1 MKLLQPQPLP
11 FNFREWK
18 QKPFAERFRWLCVAW
33 ATQGYGAPISVYFF
47 YLFKIAA
54 YVGMWMFFCTYSTA
68 LGPVA
73 EIGSWWSHPEA
84 LLKAILWSM
93 LFEGVGMASG
103 SGPLTARYFPP
114 LGGILHFMWPGTIK
128 LPLFPN
134 APLIGGDKR
143 NILDILLYLFHI
155 GWLARLLMASSL
167 TPEMLL
173 PTIGLLLILGLLDR
187 TIFLIARAEH
197 YLIALVCFLFPDEAI
212 SGNQLVWWGIWFW
225 AATSKL
231 NQHFPSVVGV
241 MISNSAVLRFQWLRK
256 RMYKDFPNDL
266 RPGSLAKAMAHT
278 GTIFEYI
285 FPLLLVW
292 GEGGTATMV
301 GLTMMLLFHLFITGN
316 VPMAVPIEWNV
327 MMVYGGFVLFGQHAS
342 ASILDLSSPLL
353 IIALFIS
360 LIVIPIIG
368 NLFPK
373 WVSFLLSM
381 RYYAGNWAYSIWLFK
396 NDAEEELDKH
406 IVKSSPTLM
415 KQLALFYTK
424 EVAES
429 LVVRVMSF
437 RSMHLH
443 GRLLQ
448 LVLPKAVDNIDDYV
462 WRDGELVAGVVVGW
476 NFGDGHLHSE
486 TLLKAIQKRCNYQPG
501 ELRCIFVES
510 QPFGRP
516 YLDWRIADAH
526 DGELDRGRTPINE
539 LTRLQP
545 WPNDEIAQNVEVS
558 AG

>member
-18 QKPFAERFRWLCVAW
+18 QKPFAERLRWLCIAW
-33 ATQGYGAPISVYFF
+33 ATQGYGAPVSVYFF
-47 YLFKIAA
+47 YLLKIAL
-54 YVGMWMFFCTYSTA
+54 YVGVWMFFCSYSTA
-68 LGPVA
+68 LGSVA
-73 EIGSWWSHPEA
+73 EIGNWWFHPEA

-93 LFEGVGMASG
+93 LFEGVGLASG

-114 LGGILHFMWPGTIK
+114 LGGILHFLWPGTIK
-128 LPLFPN
+128 LPLFPH
-134 APLIGGDKR
+134 APVIGGDKR
-143 NILDILLYLFHI
+143 NWIDILLYLFHI
-155 GWLARLLMASSL
+155 GWLGRLLMASEL
-167 TPEMLL
+167 TPGLL
-173 PTIGLLLILGLLDR
+173 MPTIGVLLVLGLLDR

-197 YLIALVCFLFPDEAI
+197 YLIAIFCFLFPEEAI

-231 NQHFPSVVGV
+231 NQHFPSVVCV

-256 RMYKDFPNDL
+256 RLYKNFPHDL
-266 RPGSLAKAMAHT
+266 RPGVLAKVMAHM
-278 GTIFEYI
+278 GTSIEYL
-285 FPLLLVW
+285 FPLLLIF
-292 GEGGTATMV
+292 GDGGTMSTV

-327 MMVYGGFVLFGQHAS
+327 MMVYGGFVLFGQNTTS
-342 ASILDLSSPLL
+342 SIFDISSPILMG
-353 IIALFIS
+353 ALCIS
-360 LIVIPIIG
+360 LIIVPLVG
-368 NLFPK
+368 NFFPR

-396 NDAEEELDKH
+396 KDAEEALDKH

-415 KQLALFYTK
+415 RQLALFYTK

-429 LVVRVMSF
+429 LLVRVMSF
-437 RSMHLH
+437 RAMHLH

-448 LVLPKAVDNIDDYV
+448 LLVPKAVDNIDDYV
-462 WRDGELVAGVVVGW
+462 WRDGELVAGVVIGW

-486 TLLKAIQKRCNYQPG
+486 TLLKAIQKRCNYQRG

-510 QPFGRP
+510 QPMGQP
-516 YLDWRIADAH
+516 HLDWRMVDAH
-526 DGELDRGRTPINE
+526 DGEILNGRTGIKE
-539 LTRLQP
+539 LMQLQP
-545 WPNDEIAQNVEVS
+545 WPEFQNRKSEFYS
-558 AG
+558 D